1 MHKVVDVFCRVYR
14 EMADDYF
21 RRLGGA
27 GRYDSYRDWHALALA
42 IVVGLRKVPGIN
54 EEALRRCLVMLPR
67 QLTQGC
73 DNLADTVDA
82 AFARHGE
89 VLAGQEGKQIC
100 EGIWNM
106 WSQMQ
111 AGQRGFLIDDF
122 GAQLN
127 QALFPAP

>member
-1 MHKVVDVFCRVYR
+1 MQSGVDIFLRVYR
-14 EMADDYF
+14 EVADDYF

-27 GRYDSYRDWHALALA
+27 GRYDSYCDLHALALA
-42 IVVGLRKVPGIN
+42 IVVGLRRVPGIN

-73 DNLADTVDA
+73 DNLAGTLDA
-82 AFARHGE
+82 AFAKHGE
-89 VLAGQEGKQIC
+89 LLAGQEEKQIC

-122 GAQLN
+122 GARLN
-127 QALFPAP
+127 QALFPAR